1 MHLFARIPARER
13 RTRRHGRAPADPG
26 AILETPS
33 RRSKWRPGAACL
45 AWIVC
50 LLLASGAS
58 AQEAAPAAG
67 SGAEIEA
74 LRAEVKELREQVL
87 ALQQQ
92 VQALLSART
101 GAAPQGPEAPGVP
114 PPEPPAPPPAEPP
127 PAPPAVAPPAKS
139 PSLLNPAISAVF
151 QLIGSSFAHQDEV
164 NGFDLSEAEV
174 AFQSVVDPYAKMD
187 LFLTFPVDE
196 SPEVEEGT
204 VTTLTLPYS
213 LQLKGGRYKNAFGK
227 WNPLHTHAFFTV
239 ERPVALTDYF
249 GEESLTTDGLSL
261 SWLIPNPGG
270 LYLESTSE
278 VGTAREGP
286 SFNSAGHS
294 LTYAQRFAAFF
305 TASADATLEIG
316 LGGVWGKTGPSEA
329 LLSAIDDAGLSGTL
343 EPDDQLNSRVYGWD
357 ATYKW
362 KPLTLNTYRSLLWQ
376 TELLL
381 SQRRTQ
387 ELTPALT
394 LAERRIASLGG
405 YSYFEWQFAK
415 RLRGGLRLDFSDLPE
430 SETARQTG
438 IAAVLRWIPSE
449 FQELRF
455 QINRV
460 QRNDAAAALLDR
472 GEDDTR
478 IFFEWI
484 PVIGAHGAHK
494 Y

>member
-1 MHLFARIPARER
+1 MSGSPR
-13 RTRRHGRAPADPG
+13 
-26 AILETPS
+26 
-33 RRSKWRPGAACL
+33 RRSAWRPAAACL
-45 AWIVC
+45 IVG
-50 LLLASGAS
+50 LLPVSGAS
-58 AQEAAPAAG
+58 AQEAAP
-67 SGAEIEA
+67 GAEIEA
-74 LRAEVKELREQVL
+74 LRSEVKLLREQVL

-92 VQALLSART
+92 LQALLSAQAGPASQPAAAMPQT
-101 GAAPQGPEAPGVP
+101 ISPAAPAAAPGAAAPAAPAGTPETGT
-114 PPEPPAPPPAEPP
+114 AEPP
-127 PAPPAVAPPAKS
+127 QAPPEAPPAVAPPAKS
-139 PSLLNPAISAVF
+139 PSLMNPAISAVF
-151 QLIGSSFAHQDEV
+151 QLIGSSFAHQDEQ

-174 AFQSVVDPYAKMD
+174 AFQSTVDPYAKMD

-196 SPEVEEGT
+196 SPEVEEGA
-204 VTTLTLPYS
+204 VTTLALPHS

-239 ERPVALTDYF
+239 ERPIALTDYF

-278 VGTAREGP
+278 VGTARGGP
-286 SFNSAGHS
+286 SFNSAERG
-294 LTYAQRFAAFF
+294 LTYAQRLAAFF
-305 TASADATLEIG
+305 TPSSDATLEIG

-329 LLSAIDDAGLSGTL
+329 LLDAIDEAGLSDTL
-343 EPDDQLNSRVYGWD
+343 EPAEQLSSRVYGWD

-362 KPLTLNTYRSLLWQ
+362 KPLQRNTYKSLLWQ

-394 LAERRIASLGG
+394 LSEQRVTSLGG

-415 RLRGGLRLDFSDLPE
+415 RWRGGVRLDFSDLPE
-430 SETARQTG
+430 SDTARQTG
-438 IAAVLRWIPSE
+438 AAGVLRWVPSE

-455 QINRV
+455 QINRIE
-460 QRNDAAAALLDR
+460 RNDAAATLL
-472 GEDDTR
+472 GEDESDTR